1 MRKSVAPPAAQ
12 QAGNHSPR
20 AKLTAPKACSSQRKC
35 LAKARREH
43 NEASTEKA
51 EESSQR

>member
-1 MRKSVAPPAAQ
+1 MGKLVAPSSAQ

-20 AKLTAPKACSSQRKC
+20 AKLTALKACSSWRKC
-35 LAKARREH
+35 LAKARSEH

-51 EESSQR
+51 EESPQK